1 MKLSTSHWLL
11 GIGAVLTA
19 VATGIAT
26 KLASD
31 KVNEVRQVRQAQDPS
46 FEDLTLGEKIKIY
59 AWYEAIPVTM
69 MVGVGAGIFQ
79 SYKTSQEAIK
89 TATNIST
96 GAGTVINGYRDL
108 TREAIGKKKED
119 ELYTKAIQEKV
130 MPKNSNLILGEN
142 DYICMVISPSLDGSG
157 AGIPFVS
164 NATKIKEGVLDF
176 NQMFVRRVGGSV
188 MNDASASLTE
198 LLEYWG
204 VHMDNKVLDH
214 LGWTWQKD
222 GPVQI
227 SFRGGI
233 TDENKPILGV
243 EFQLDPHYIE

>member
-59 AWYEAIPVTM
+59 LWYEAIPVSM
-69 MVGVGAGIFQ
+69 MVGVGAGIVQ
-79 SYKTSQEAIK
+79 SYKTTQETIK

-119 ELYTKAIQEKV
+119 ELYTKVIHDKV
-130 MPKNSNLILGEN
+130 MPKTSNLILQGEN
-142 DYICMVISPSLDGSG
+142 DCVCMIVAPNLNGTG
-157 AGIPFVS
+157 TCLPLFVS
-164 NATKIKEGVLDF
+164 SPTKLKASTIDF
-176 NQMFVRRVGGSV
+176 NNMFIKRVHGSV
-188 MNDASASLTE
+188 INDASASLTE

-204 VHMDNKVLDH
+204 IHIDNKVHRDFVLR
-214 LGWTWQKD
+214 T
-222 GPVQI
+222 
-227 SFRGGI
+227 
-233 TDENKPILGV
+233 
-243 EFQLDPHYIE
+243 